1 MQNLGIAHTTM
12 TVPNSISLKFSIL
25 ILILLAFE
33 ASDTIAIGPKVE
45 VTIVNKVLAPTP
57 TNITVHC
64 KSKDDDLGFHT
75 LVFGGSWKFKFTPIF
90 FPDLRSTLFFC
101 SFTWPRNPHRHYLD
115 IYDQNHDSCWYCRW
129 KINIDGGCLNSYKC
143 GHWKSVKLMD
153 AYNTSK
159 WPWRMGFIE

>member
-1 MQNLGIAHTTM
+1 MGIVYVAM
-12 TVPNSISLKFSIL
+12 AYPNPITLKFSIL
-25 ILILLAFE
+25 LIVMLAFE
-33 ASDTIAIGPKVE
+33 PRETISFHRVTIAIIND
-45 VTIVNKVLAPTP
+45 TAPQPTS
-57 TNITVHC
+57 TNIIVHC

-75 LVFGGSWKFKFTPIF
+75 LVFEGSWKFKFTPIF

-101 SFTWPRNPHRHYLD
+101 SFTWPGNPHRHYLD

-129 KINIDGGCLNSYKC
+129 KINIDGGCLNSHKC

-159 WPWRMGFIE
+159 WPRRTGFVE